1 LKGVVDAARC
11 VGAAYR
17 DKSARSGAV
26 VDFQRAIGERINFV
40 VKFCR
45 TNTVKF
51 EVMLCSLLVL
61 ARGMEGILYD
71 VVFAL
76 TSRKEREYAKLP
88 LKSVEQ
94 IYAAVEANIE
104 DEYVYSKDTSII
116 VLDSVK
122 RKTELYELD
131 QKSSEVLNSLH
142 PIARG
147 TYIYDL
153 YKQE

>member
-1 LKGVVDAARC
+1 M
-11 VGAAYR
+11 
-17 DKSARSGAV
+17 
-26 VDFQRAIGERINFV
+26 DFQRAVGERINFV

-45 TNTVKF
+45 THTVKF
-51 EVMLCSLLVL
+51 EVMLCGLLVL
-61 ARGMEGILYD
+61 ARGIEGILYD

-76 TSRKEREYAKLP
+76 TSKKEREYAKLP

-94 IYAAVEANIE
+94 IYAAVEANVE
-104 DEYVYSKDTSII
+104 DEYVYSKDTSVII
-116 VLDSVK
+116 LDSVK
-122 RKTELYELD
+122 GKTELHQLD
-131 QKSSEVLNSLH
+131 EKSSEIVNNLH